1 MAKRIVGFNQRS
13 KKTPS
18 PSATHRKNMAA
29 LRRSDRLMYNML
41 SPEQKKAYRK
51 RKRELKN
58 SGCMLYL
65 VIATTATLS
74 LIFSII

>member
-1 MAKRIVGFNQRS
+1 MAKRLVGFNQRT
-13 KKTPS
+13 KRTPS
-18 PSATHRKNMAA
+18 PTATHRKNMAA
-29 LRRSDRLMYNML
+29 LRRSEKLMYNML

-51 RKRELKN
+51 KQRELKN

-65 VIATTATLS
+65 IIATTATLS